1 MKSFKSRV
9 FLFGVIAL
17 LMLFVFKR
25 YGVMGFFNN
34 LNSNELSSFDIDA
47 QRKKNNDKNN
57 NKDNNNK
64 NRNRYKAHISKGSSR
79 DTAKKA
85 VLKTFRRGI
94 ANQARSKN
102 IKDNNKNKLKEDL
115 EFFEGGHVVR
125 QGKTLINL
133 ESLANAVPDFF
144 SKNKKIINQL
154 MAIRNKPDL
163 TLEDLNEVKRI
174 QSKLIFT
181 KGVEFATFIDST
193 CIDKKTN
200 TVKSSFYNQMSA
212 KKFVANK
219 NKNVSKLPIQAYSV
233 EINKDVSLPNLVKNV
248 NKDPCVNHVTENVR
262 VSLTNLLND
271 PQLKTIGQE
280 LLIKYINNE
289 DVYALTMNS
298 DKPITQDTV
307 IAIVDDGV
315 DFDHPDLKKSIHS
328 KNFDIVQLKSSYK
341 KGGRADPND
350 DHGTKGAGAAAAIAN
365 NGVGIVGAFGYKTK
379 IMSIRV
385 WFNNKGYV
393 VDINN
398 GIMIATENGAH
409 VINVSFSG
417 SLTSYEFTAAEA
429 VKKGAFVTMSAGNGK
444 RVGNKFIGQ
453 KLSGGT
459 GVRHKGV
466 VLVGSTKRYKKSGF
480 SDYGP
485 AVEIA
490 APGEDITSTTKNSG
504 YSEVR
509 GTSFSSPVVAG
520 VVAAGY
526 GILNSHGIKPN
537 PKELEDLLILGAKK
551 DTKEKGYF
559 KDNAHLDAYG
569 FIQALYDKY
578 PQTRPKPVVKQISN
592 LTPNIDIGSKLELS
606 IDVAHGETYQ
616 WYRNGELIPG
626 ANSVKHTIEKIKW
639 GERGTYHVLIKNKA
653 GETKSQG
660 TDVGINSVSRS
671 PSSENNLR
679 SIGVYNRMNW
689 RQRVIRDPGFIH
701 SNENKIQ

>member
-1 MKSFKSRV
+1 
-9 FLFGVIAL
+9 
-17 LMLFVFKR
+17 MLFVFKR
-25 YGVMGFFNN
+25 YGVIGFFNN

-64 NRNRYKAHISKGSSR
+64 NRNSYKTHISKGSSR

-85 VLKTFRRGI
+85 VLKTVRRDI

-102 IKDNNKNKLKEDL
+102 IKDNNNKNNNKNKLKEDI

-125 QGKTLINL
+125 QGKALINL

-174 QSKLIFT
+174 QSKIIFT

-233 EINKDVSLPNLVKNV
+233 EINKDVSLSNLVKNV
-248 NKDPCVNHVTENVR
+248 NKDPCVNHITGNVL
-262 VSLTNLLND
+262 VDLTGFLND

-298 DKPITQDTV
+298 NKPITKDTI
-307 IAIVDDGV
+307 IAIVDSGV
-315 DFDHPDLKKSIHS
+315 DFNHPDLKKSIHS
-328 KNFDIVQLKSSYK
+328 KNFDVVEKSSRYR
-341 KGGRADPND
+341 KGGRSGDNP
-350 DHGTKGAGAAAAIAN
+350 HGTNSAGSAAAIAN

-379 IMSIRV
+379 IMSV
-385 WFNNKGYV
+385 KVPPQLDGQFLFNKYSV
-393 VDINN
+393 VDINH
-398 GIMIATENGAH
+398 GIMIAAQNGAH
-409 VINVSFSG
+409 VINVSFGG
-417 SLTSYEFTAAEA
+417 SLTSYEFAAADA

-444 RVGNKFIGQ
+444 LVGNKLVGQ
-453 KLSGGT
+453 KLSGGA
-459 GVRHKGV
+459 GVRHKGI
-466 VLVGSTKRYKKSGF
+466 VLVGSTLRYKKSGF

-490 APGEDITSTTKNSG
+490 APGEKITSTTKNGG
-504 YSEVR
+504 YSKVS

-537 PKELEDLLILGAKK
+537 PKELENFLILGAKK

-559 KDNAHLDAYG
+559 KNNAHLDAYG

-592 LTPNIDIGSKLELS
+592 LTPKIDIGSKLELS

-639 GERGTYHVLIKNKA
+639 GERGTYHVLIKNK
-653 GETKSQG
+653 
-660 TDVGINSVSRS
+660 
-671 PSSENNLR
+671 
-679 SIGVYNRMNW
+679 NRGN
-689 RQRVIRDPGFIH
+689 
-701 SNENKIQ
+701 